1 MRVKSFVSR
10 GFDGEIVE
18 VEVDLRRGI
27 PGMEVVGLPDV
38 AVRESRERVRVALR
52 NSGFAVPRERILI
65 NLAPAGI
72 KKEGASFDLPIAVAI
87 LHASGQVS
95 LPFDS
100 LLVVGELELSG
111 RVRAVD
117 GVLAAVAS
125 GHTAGVESALV
136 PAENLQEARSVGDV
150 FSIGIGALVELPSVG
165 AAVLHGKEE
174 LLDKTVGKQLGGS
187 GTAGGGPGR
196 VGRRREGGG
205 PEPDLADMLGGEK
218 LKRAVEIAA
227 AGGHNLLLFGPP
239 GVGKTM
245 AARRLVP
252 LMPDL
257 SEKEAMEV
265 TRIHSIA
272 GLLGPK
278 SGLLYRSPLRSPHH
292 TASREG
298 LIGGA
303 DGRPG
308 EISLAHRGVLFLDE
322 ALEFRKTILQS
333 LREPIER
340 GEVEIARA
348 GIHYRYPCRFQLIL
362 AANTCPCGKLGQP
375 EAVCMCSSL
384 EIHRYWKKLGAALLD
399 RVDMRLP
406 VEPNSHVLSSREW
419 AWGAESEAGV
429 QEGYAKAE
437 ENGAESGG
445 KSSRGVESSR
455 VVAARVAEATA
466 IQRERYASLGFGKN
480 GEMGPE
486 EVFARTEMSVHAS
499 SLLEQS
505 ARTLGLS
512 ARAVQSV
519 VKTARTIADLEGSDL
534 VCEGHLAEA
543 VEYRRYGDGDYFWK
557 AA

>member
-1 MRVKSFVSR
+1 MPLVRGIKHTEADMRVKSFVSR

-87 LHASGQVS
+87 LYESGQVS

-111 RVRAVD
+111 RVRAVN

-125 GHTAGVESALV
+125 GAASGIESALV
-136 PAENLQEARSVGDV
+136 PAENLQEAKSVSGV
-150 FSIGIGALVELPSVG
+150 SSAGLGSLSELPPLG
-165 AAVLHGKEE
+165 AALLHGKGELPRSTEE
-174 LLDKTVGKQLGGS
+174 EFNAGKNADGE
-187 GTAGGGPGR
+187 AGGPTN
-196 VGRRREGGG
+196 
-205 PEPDLADMLGGEK
+205 PEPDLADMLGGER

-245 AARRLVP
+245 AARRLAP
-252 LMPDL
+252 LMPEL
-257 SEKEAMEV
+257 SEEEAMEV

-272 GLLGPK
+272 GLLGPR
-278 SGLLYRSPLRSPHH
+278 SGLIYRPPVRSPHH

-340 GEVEIARA
+340 GEVEVARA
-348 GIHYRYPCRFQLIL
+348 GVHYRYPCRFQLIL
-362 AANTCPCGKLGQP
+362 AANPCPCGKLGQP
-375 EAVCMCSSL
+375 EGICMCSTV

-399 RVDMRLP
+399 RVDMR
-406 VEPNSHVLSSREW
+406 VAAEADRRSMSSRLTVSSGPETHN
-419 AWGAESEAGV
+419 
-429 QEGYAKAE
+429 EGTQPE
-437 ENGAESGG
+437 G
-445 KSSRGVESSR
+445 SRA
-455 VVAARVAEATA
+455 VAARVAEASR
-466 IQRERYASLGFGKN
+466 IQRERYAAFGFYKNGELGPDEVFRCTGMSRDASLLLEKSARSLGF
-480 GEMGPE
+480 
-486 EVFARTEMSVHAS
+486 
-499 SLLEQS
+499 
-505 ARTLGLS
+505 S
-512 ARAVQSV
+512 ARAAQSV
-519 VKTARTIADLEGSDL
+519 VKIARTIADLEASDP
-534 VCEGHLAEA
+534 VCKEHLAEA